1 LEEVEARA
9 DEAEA
14 RAARAE
20 ELAAAK
26 AEEEG
31 RTNRLREMLDRI
43 AEAEERASSAE
54 ERARRAVDSVAEPPS
69 DLSPTPE
76 AEAVPPAFEPQPGE
90 PVSPP
95 EAEATGSEETPEW
108 FSTSLGADA
117 VPAEPEQ
124 PEAVP
129 AESWEPEP
137 SSLPDGP
144 TNPVAINTATYEDLR
159 TLGLSV
165 TQTGRVLA
173 YRERIGGFGTLDDLD
188 KIPGFPT
195 TFLDV
200 LKTKIV
206 I

>member
-1 LEEVEARA
+1 VPA
-9 DEAEA
+9 
-14 RAARAE
+14 
-20 ELAAAK
+20 
-26 AEEEG
+26 
-31 RTNRLREMLDRI
+31 
-43 AEAEERASSAE
+43 
-54 ERARRAVDSVAEPPS
+54 
-69 DLSPTPE
+69 PTPE
-76 AEAVPPAFEPQPGE
+76 TEAAPPAFEAQPHE

-95 EAEATGSEETPEW
+95 DPEPAPSAETPEW
-108 FSTSLGADA
+108 FSTSIEPGA

-124 PEAVP
+124 PEGVST
-129 AESWEPEP
+129 ESWEPEP

-188 KIPGFPT
+188 KIPGLPT
-195 TFLDV
+195 TFLDE